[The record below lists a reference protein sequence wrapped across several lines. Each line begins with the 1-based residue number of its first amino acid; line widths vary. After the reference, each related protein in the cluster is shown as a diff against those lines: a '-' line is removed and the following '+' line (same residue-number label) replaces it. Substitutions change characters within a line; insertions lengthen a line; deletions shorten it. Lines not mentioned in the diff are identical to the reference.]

1 MSPFSGS
8 ALDVRLEQG
17 LALACGERLDRCTV
31 GLRRL
36 GTPGRP
42 AVVVLGGISAG
53 RDVASG
59 ADPEGWWEQQVGP
72 GRALDTE
79 QFEILGFDWLG
90 GRGRTTGPVQGGS
103 FPPVSTIDQAA
114 AIVAACEQVGIDS
127 LHAAVGA
134 SYGGMVALALAASF
148 PRRVGRLVV
157 ISAPARSHPMA
168 IGLRDLQR
176 QIVRLGQ
183 RGGNETE
190 CLALARGIALTTYRT
205 EQEFR
210 GRFPHAPG
218 VPDEGVESYLQHH
231 GRRFAESW
239 TAEQFLCLSE
249 SMDRH
254 VVDPS
259 AIAVPALFA
268 GVHSDALVPAWQ
280 LRELHDRWGGPS
292 RLILADSSF
301 GHDAFLKE
309 PHFIAGVIRTGLTE
323 QEIPCTSTPSPRE
336 PALPVTSPSAP
347 WCLPSTSPPPS
358 PSRSSGRRGR
368 TTTLGPPIRPGT
380 C

>member
-1 MSPFSGS
+1 MTPFPGTTHE
-8 ALDVRLEQG
+8 VRLEQG
-17 LALACGERLDRCTV
+17 LALTCGERLHPCTV

-36 GTPGRP
+36 GTAGRP
-42 AVVVLGGISAG
+42 AVLVLGGISAG

-59 ADPEGWWEQQVGP
+59 ADPEGWWERQVGP

-79 QFEILGFDWLG
+79 RFEILGFDWLG
-90 GRGRTTGPVQGGS
+90 GRGKTTGPVQGRS
-103 FPPVSTIDQAA
+103 FPPISTVDQAA
-114 AIVAACEQVGIDS
+114 AIGAACEQIGIEFF
-127 LHAAVGA
+127 HAAVGA

-157 ISAPARSHPMA
+157 ISAPASSHPMA
-168 IGLRDLQR
+168 IGLRELQR

-183 RGGNETE
+183 RCGNEAE
-190 CLALARGIALTTYRT
+190 CLALARGLALTTYRT
-205 EQEFR
+205 EQEFS

-218 VPDEGVESYLQHH
+218 VPEEGVESYLQHH

-254 VVDPS
+254 AVDPS
-259 AIAVPALFA
+259 AISVPALFA
-268 GVHSDALVPAWQ
+268 GVRSDALVPAWQ
-280 LRELHDRWGGPS
+280 LEELHRGWGGPS
-292 RLILADSSF
+292 RLLLADSIF

-309 PHFIAGVIRTGLTE
+309 THFIAGVIQAGLTL
-323 QEIPCTSTPSPRE
+323 QEIPCSSTPLPRE

-347 WCLPSTSPPPS
+347 WCPPSTSPPPS

-368 TTTLGPPIRPGT
+368 TTTLGPPIQRGT

>member
-103 FPPVSTIDQAA
+103 FPPVSTVDQAT

-358 PSRSSGRRGR
+358 PSRSSGRRGA
-368 TTTLGPPIRPGT
+368 TTTLGPQIRPGT